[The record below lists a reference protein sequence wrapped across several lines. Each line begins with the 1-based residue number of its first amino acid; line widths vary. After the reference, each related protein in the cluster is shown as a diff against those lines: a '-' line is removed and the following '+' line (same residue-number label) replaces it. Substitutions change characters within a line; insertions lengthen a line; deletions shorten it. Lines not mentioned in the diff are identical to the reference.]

1 MIPHKII
8 TKKGYEGSEVI
19 SALQKCI
26 RRGMAEEAIFWAVE
40 LYDSNYGEWCFKRL
54 RIMSSEDVGLA
65 EPSISSEIWA
75 LYEMYREQAKKKDD
89 KNEPQRLFLTHAV
102 LKLCRSKK
110 SRLVDW
116 VLIWAWL
123 SHPFK
128 RLMIPDF
135 ALDKHTERGR
145 KLGRGFG
152 HFFEIGTILFP
163 EENQPR
169 EMYFRDLAKQA
180 IEDKNQGGLNLF
192 NGSE

>member
-1 MIPHKII
+1 MSQYKII

-26 RRGMAEEAIFWAVE
+26 RRGLEREALFWAVE
-40 LYDSNYGEWCFKRL
+40 LYDSGYGEWCFKRL
-54 RIMSSEDVGLA
+54 RIMSSEDIGLA
-65 EPSISSEIWA
+65 EPHISSEIWA

-102 LKLCRSKK
+102 IKLCRAKK
-110 SRLVDW
+110 SRLIDW
-116 VLIWAWL
+116 ALIWAWL

-128 RLMIPDF
+128 RPSVPDF

-152 HFFEIGTILFP
+152 HFFDEGTLLNP
-163 EENQPR
+163 HENQLAEEAYR
-169 EMYFRDLAKQA
+169 ELAKNA
-180 IEDKNQGGLNLF
+180 IESKGGGLSLF
-192 NGSE
+192 E